1 MNRKSS
7 DIGAAERAPGT
18 PGAPRVAMM
27 MAMDRNRLIGK
38 EGGLPWHVPGELA
51 YFKSVTL
58 GKPVVM
64 GRKTHESIGRALPGR
79 TNIVVTRD
87 MSWRAHDHQGPD
99 QGHDPGRDPGRDQ
112 GRAPGDEPG
121 TSVLAA
127 HSLDEALAVGRQV
140 AMAPATAAGELVIIG
155 GAALCRDAMPLTERL
170 YLTVIDKAFEG
181 DTWLD
186 SYQAD
191 EWHEVSS
198 ERRDPATTNGL
209 DVVYRVLERAAPAG

>member
-87 MSWRAHDHQGPD
+87 VSWQTH
-99 QGHDPGRDPGRDQ
+99 DQ
-112 GRAPGDEPG
+112 GRDTARDTARDTCDEPG